1 MMDKEFPF
9 IPEGPRELIVT
20 LRSADISPIDL
31 FQTASPFYDDLK
43 KPERKDR
50 SSRSGIHT
58 QLLNLYMVVVS
69 YFSPGF
75 SSVEVKPG
83 WFTASGMH
91 WVSRHTAQ

>member
-1 MMDKEFPF
+1 MMMDKEFPF
-9 IPEGPRELIVT
+9 IPEGPRELVVT
-20 LRSADISPIDL
+20 LRSADNSPIDL

-43 KPERKDR
+43 NRNGRIAPSAPFDFV
-50 SSRSGIHT
+50 

-83 WFTASGMH
+83 
-91 WVSRHTAQ
+91 